1 MIEPLIPAHRNQRQ
15 ANLSVKGQLARVTQR
30 NPMLKIKRKEK
41 RKRRKLN
48 PDRLFDTAGCRA
60 SSMYFRSN

>member
-1 MIEPLIPAHRNQRQ
+1 
-15 ANLSVKGQLARVTQR
+15 
-30 NPMLKIKRKEK
+30 MLKIKRKEK